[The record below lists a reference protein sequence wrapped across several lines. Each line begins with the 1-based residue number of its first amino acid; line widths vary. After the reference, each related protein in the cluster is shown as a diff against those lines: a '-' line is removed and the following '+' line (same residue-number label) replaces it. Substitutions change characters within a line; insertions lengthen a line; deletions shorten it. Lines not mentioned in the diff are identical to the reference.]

1 MGKKYFM
8 FVDERGHLS
17 TDVNSNFSMTG
28 VVFSY
33 DYFMESKGK
42 ESEMKL
48 ELNEFKKKVFG
59 NSEFNIYL
67 DDIMLKESIYKN
79 IDENQKKLFINNL
92 PFLIKN
98 LKFTIISS
106 AIKQDLNKVK
116 DPYYLAAK
124 NLLKNFYSLIV
135 EKNGECGGIIMEA
148 KKGDNSY
155 MIQQYFFDIYND
167 RNRNLGSLE
176 NIHDKLNA
184 FIVCEK
190 NNSTYGLGIEIMN
203 LLNSILFRVSDG
215 LREIDSKLIPYA
227 EYGRDD
233 KIFNEI
239 MYKIYKYKSIGLI
252 SKLSQKILYNSME
265 RFDKELTRL
274 REQLNIRD
282 VRISEKDREIN
293 ELTSEIHLLNK
304 QLEEALLSRKNDNI
318 IFQILSDIDI
328 KMKGLDKSTRV
339 AKS

>member
-8 FVDERGHLS
+8 FVDERGYLS
-17 TDVNSNFSMTG
+17 TDINSNFSMTG

-33 DYFMESKGK
+33 DYLAKSKDK
-42 ESEMKL
+42 ESEMKS
-48 ELNEFKKKVFG
+48 ELNQYKEKVFG
-59 NSEFNIYL
+59 NCDLDVSL
-67 DDIMLKESIYKN
+67 DDMILKEDIYKN
-79 IDENQKKLFINNL
+79 INENQRKLFINNL
-92 PFLIKN
+92 PSLIKK

-106 AIKQDLNKVK
+106 SIKQDLNKVK
-116 DPYYLAAK
+116 DPYYVVVR

-135 EKNGECGGIIMEA
+135 ERNGECGGVIMEA
-148 KKGDNSY
+148 RKGDNSY

-167 RNRNLGSLE
+167 RNRNLSRLE
-176 NIHDKLNA
+176 NIQDKLNT
-184 FIVCEK
+184 FVVCER
-190 NNSTYGLGIEIMN
+190 NNSTYGLGIEVMN

-215 LREIDSKLIPYA
+215 LREIDSKLISHA
-227 EYGRDD
+227 EYGIDD

-239 MYKIYKYKSIGLI
+239 IYKIYKYKSMV
-252 SKLSQKILYNSME
+252 SMNKLSQKILYNSME
-265 RFDKELTRL
+265 RFDKELITL
-274 REQLNIRD
+274 KEQLKLKD
-282 VRISEKDREIN
+282 VRISEKEKEIN

-328 KMKGLDKSTRV
+328 KMKGIDNSTRI

>member
-17 TDVNSNFSMTG
+17 TDINSNFSMTG

-33 DYFMESKGK
+33 DYFMESKEKG
-42 ESEMKL
+42 SGMKS
-48 ELNEFKKKVFG
+48 ELNQYKEEVFG
-59 NSEFNIYL
+59 NSDFNISL

-79 IDENQKKLFINNL
+79 IDENQRKLFINNL
-92 PFLIKN
+92 PSLMKN

-106 AIKQDLNKVK
+106 SIKQDLNKVK
-116 DPYYLAAK
+116 DPYHLVAK

-148 KKGDNSY
+148 RKGDNSY
-155 MIQQYFFDIYND
+155 LIQQYFFDIYND
-167 RNRNLGSLE
+167 RNRNLGRLE
-176 NIHDKLNA
+176 NIQDKLNT

-203 LLNSILFRVSDG
+203 LLNSIFFRVSDG
-215 LREIDSKLIPYA
+215 LREIDSKLISYA
-227 EYGRDD
+227 EYGRED
-233 KIFNEI
+233 KIFNEV

-265 RFDKELTRL
+265 RFDKELTTL
-274 REQLNIRD
+274 REQLKLRDIR
-282 VRISEKDREIN
+282 ITEKEKEIN
-293 ELTSEIHLLNK
+293 ELTSEIYLLNK
-304 QLEEALLSRKNDNI
+304 QIEEALLSRKNDNI

-328 KMKGLDKSTRV
+328 KMKGLDKSARV

>member
-8 FVDERGHLS
+8 FVDERGYLS
-17 TDVNSNFSMTG
+17 TDINNNFSMTG
-28 VVFSY
+28 VVFSC
-33 DYFMESKGK
+33 DYFKESKDK

-48 ELNEFKKKVFG
+48 ELNQYKEKVFG
-59 NSEFNIYL
+59 NRDINISL
-67 DDIMLKESIYKN
+67 DDIMLNENIYKN
-79 IDENQKKLFINNL
+79 IDEDQRKLFIDNL
-92 PFLIKN
+92 PFLMKK
-98 LKFTIISS
+98 LKFTIIPSS
-106 AIKQDLNKVK
+106 IKQDLKKVK
-116 DPYYLAAK
+116 DPYYVVVR

-148 KKGDNSY
+148 RKGDNSY

-167 RNRNLGSLE
+167 RNRNLSRLE
-176 NIHDKLNA
+176 DIQDKLNT

-190 NNSTYGLGIEIMN
+190 NNSIYGLGIEIMN
-203 LLNSILFRVSDG
+203 LLNSIIFRVSDG
-215 LREIDSKLIPYA
+215 LREIDSKLISNA

-239 MYKIYKYKSIGLI
+239 MYKIYQYKSMGSI
-252 SKLSQKILYNSME
+252 SKLSQKILYNSIE
-265 RFDKELTRL
+265 RFDKELTTL
-274 REQLNIRD
+274 REQLKLRD
-282 VRISEKDREIN
+282 VRISEKEKEIN
-293 ELTSEIHLLNK
+293 ELTNEINLLNK